1 MKIDGSMLSA
11 YTLGKPRTPTGDDS
25 LYSGTG
31 GGGSSARNIPT
42 VSPTAP
48 ISSGFANALW
58 LTQAKLDKAE
68 DGSDSL
74 VAEFMELSKMTAA
87 ERLRKEMLEE
97 MGLTEESLAA
107 LPPEARD
114 AIEDEI
120 RRAMKQQLGIDEN
133 PEAGTAAGQA
143 AAGTEEA
150 EA

>member
-1 MKIDGSMLSA
+1 
-11 YTLGKPRTPTGDDS
+11 
-25 LYSGTG
+25 
-31 GGGSSARNIPT
+31 
-42 VSPTAP
+42 
-48 ISSGFANALW
+48 
-58 LTQAKLDKAE
+58 
-68 DGSDSL
+68 
-74 VAEFMELSKMTAA
+74 
-87 ERLRKEMLEE
+87 